1 MKCLHKPRRS
11 SIVGVAVKGQGL
23 AVAMDLVEKQF
34 SIDQLKMGMYVNRL
48 DRDWLGT
55 PFPMQ
60 GFFVSSN
67 DDIDILRRYCNHV
80 FVDVE
85 RRQDPRDIQSSTSSS
100 APSRIEALRDK
111 VRHVD
116 TATFSDEVP
125 RAREANRNATD
136 IAGRMIDDL
145 RAGKKLSAARVQDAV
160 TPIVSSVLRN
170 ADAFFWISS
179 LLKRDSY
186 LYSHA
191 VNCSAMAAALGR
203 HMGFPES
210 VLMNLAT
217 GGLLLDVGK
226 TEIPDSVLNAPEALA
241 DEAFWAMKKHVHSS
255 LRIMTEAGI
264 YDSDVHDMVATHHE
278 RFDGTGYP
286 KGLSGTKIPLFGR
299 MAAVVD
305 SYDAMTSQRAY
316 QTAKSRHEALQQ
328 IYRCHGTLYQQD
340 IVEQFLQCMSIYPT
354 GSLVELN
361 TGEVGIVVAQNHARR
376 LRPQVMLLLDRDK
389 RPYERYPTIDLL
401 SYNEKQPAQ
410 AMDIIASPEPGAY
423 GLDPTE
429 LYLG

>member
-1 MKCLHKPRRS
+1 
-11 SIVGVAVKGQGL
+11 
-23 AVAMDLVEKQF
+23 MDLVEKQF
-34 SIDQLKMGMYVNRL
+34 AVDHLKMGMYVNRL

-55 PFPMQ
+55 PFPIQ
-60 GFFVSSN
+60 GFFVSSI
-67 DDIDILRRYCNHV
+67 DDIEILRQYCQHV
-80 FVDVE
+80 YVDVE
-85 RRQDPRDIQSSTSSS
+85 RRQTVTEERLARP
-100 APSRIEALRDK
+100 APNRIENLRNK
-111 VRHVD
+111 VHHVD
-116 TATFSDEVP
+116 TATFGDEVP
-125 RAREANRNATD
+125 RAREANQNATI

-145 RAGKKLSAARVQDAV
+145 RAGNKLSAERVQDAV
-160 TPIVSSVLRN
+160 GPIVESVLRN

-203 HMGFPES
+203 HMGFPEE
-210 VLMNLAT
+210 VLMSLAT

-226 TEIPDSVLNAPEALA
+226 AELPDSVLNAPDQMSKEV
-241 DEAFWAMKKHVHSS
+241 FWAMRKHVESS
-255 LRIMTEAGI
+255 LRIMEEAGI
-264 YDSDVHDMVATHHE
+264 RNVDVQDMIATHHE
-278 RFDGTGYP
+278 RFDGSGYP
-286 KGLSGTKIPLFGR
+286 NGLSGTRIPLFGR

-305 SYDAMTSQRAY
+305 SFDAMTSQRAY
-316 QTAKSRHEALQQ
+316 QTATSRHEALQQ
-328 IYRCHGTLYQQD
+328 LYKCHDTLYQRD

-389 RPYERYPTIDLL
+389 QPFARYPTVDLL
-401 SYNEKQPAQ
+401 SYNEKQSAQ
-410 AMDIIASPEPGAY
+410 VMDIVASPEPGAY

>member
-1 MKCLHKPRRS
+1 
-11 SIVGVAVKGQGL
+11 
-23 AVAMDLVEKQF
+23 MDLVEKQF
-34 SIDQLKMGMYVNRL
+34 AVDHLKMGMYVNRL

-55 PFPMQ
+55 PFPIQ
-60 GFFVSSN
+60 GFFVSSS
-67 DDIDILRRYCNHV
+67 DDIEILRQYCQHV
-80 FVDVE
+80 FVDIE
-85 RRQDPRDIQSSTSSS
+85 RKQIFSDTRS
-100 APSRIEALRDK
+100 ATPAPASNRIEALRGK
-111 VRHVD
+111 IPYVD
-116 TATFSDEVP
+116 TAAFADEVP

-136 IAGRMIDDL
+136 IASRMIEDL
-145 RAGKKLSAARVQDAV
+145 RAGKKLSAERVQDAV
-160 TPIVSSVLRN
+160 GPIVESVLRN

-191 VNCSAMAAALGR
+191 VNCSAMSAALGR
-203 HMGFPES
+203 HMGFPEE
-210 VLMNLAT
+210 VLMSLAT

-226 TEIPDSVLNAPEALA
+226 AELPDHVLNAPDQLSREV
-241 DEAFWAMKKHVHSS
+241 FWAVKKHVQSS
-255 LRIMTEAGI
+255 LRIMEEAGI
-264 YDSDVHDMVATHHE
+264 HNSDVHDMIASHHE

-286 KGLSGTKIPLFGR
+286 HLLSGTRIPLFGR

-305 SYDAMTSQRAY
+305 SFDAMTSQRAY
-316 QTAKSRHEALQQ
+316 QTATSRHDALQQ
-328 IYRCHGTLYQQD
+328 IYRCHDTLYQRD

-376 LRPQVMLLLDRDK
+376 LRPRVMLLLDRDK
-389 RPYERYPTIDLL
+389 QPYARYPTVDLL
-401 SYNEKQPAQ
+401 SYNESKPAHPI
-410 AMDIIASPEPGAY
+410 DIVASPEPGAY